1 MKNFLDLSAEDKH
14 TFITEAAARRGLSS
28 VIIEKDF
35 WVCLALE
42 KLFQSSFGQYLTF
55 KGGTSLSKV
64 YGLIERFSEDID
76 LTLDK
81 KFINSFGN
89 STSLR
94 PNKISKQS
102 KKVIRENLLPEL
114 QKMLTEYGEC
124 AISDYDEQTILFHY
138 QSVIGDNHDYIQKHV
153 RIELGARGE
162 REPNVKKTITPYLAE
177 ILPEIFENKAPLINV
192 TALVAERTFWEKATI
207 LHSIA
212 HQPSDKP
219 INERM
224 SRHYHDLYMLS
235 KNTNLL
241 NSALQNTELLQQVVS
256 HKKEY
261 FKESWDWYGNAKTGT
276 FTLIPPDHHL
286 KDLETDYEKTQ
297 IMLFEDDPISYDK
310 LISTLKKLE
319 KNINSAK

>member
-1 MKNFLDLSAEDKH
+1 MKKFLALSAEDKR
-14 TFITEAAARRGLSS
+14 TFIEEAAARRGLSS

-42 KLFQSSFGQYLTF
+42 KLFQSSFGQHLTF

-64 YGLIERFSEDID
+64 YSLIERFSEDID
-76 LTLDK
+76 LTLGK
-81 KFINSFGN
+81 EFINSFGN

-102 KKVIRENLLPEL
+102 KKVIRERLLPEL
-114 QKMLTEYGEC
+114 QEILAEYGEC
-124 AISDYDEQTILFHY
+124 IISDEDEQTILFRYH
-138 QSVIGDNHDYIQKHV
+138 SVIGDNYDYIQKQV

-162 REPNVKKTITPYLAE
+162 REPSIEKNITPYLAE
-177 ILPEIFENKAPLINV
+177 ILPEVFENGTPEINV
-192 TALVAERTFWEKATI
+192 IALAAERTFWEKATI

-235 KNTNLL
+235 KNTGLL
-241 NSALQNTELLQQVVS
+241 NSSLQSIKLLQQVVS

-261 FKESWDWYGNAKTGT
+261 FKESWNWYDSAIIGSFAI
-276 FTLIPPDHHL
+276 IPAEHHL
-286 KDLETDYEKTQ
+286 KELETDYEKTK
-297 IMLFEDDPISYDK
+297 IMLFEDSPISYK
-310 LISTLKKLE
+310 EL
-319 KNINSAK
+319 INSLKELETRINITT